1 VKLVIADDESL
12 VRISL
17 TSMIKEMEAAWHIV
31 GEAANGE
38 ELLALLAEHKPNIA
52 IVDIRMPKLTGL
64 EAIRLG
70 KEISPLT
77 HWIILTAYTD
87 FAYAQQAIKL
97 GASEYLVKPVN
108 PVELERVLLSI
119 YRDNKEYIAL
129 LNQQFENH
137 ISALCNHLASLKT
150 EQRGSLFHRGR
161 FIGWMFTLDTG
172 LPVDRTAALE
182 CAFCERLREQ
192 MHDCL
197 AYGMNAALTVLP
209 NSELAVIAAWDPD
222 KGTGGKRRVHDFLQA
237 AADLAAEF
245 SSKEAQITIL
255 ASEECAGF
263 EALNQQLQHLQQWA
277 ELRCLCGIG
286 RMLAYADLAAYAEVP
301 GMLETG
307 LLLTEI
313 GQHLKNRM
321 YLNYQQSVSAFE
333 TLLHKHKWLESG
345 WERAKEAAFLR
356 TITGLDLT
364 EADAFPDVI
373 RQLRLHGEQVLRDKC
388 LKQSSPADL
397 VEQVI
402 RYVDKHYMDDISIGR
417 IAADLDV
424 SATYLSSSFHKKTG
438 VPYVK
443 YLTRIRM
450 YKAKELLLET
460 NLQVK
465 QIAEQV
471 GYYST
476 RHFTKLFTEAFGSY
490 PSDYRKMQQSS
501 AAVRQAAE
509 GGA

>member
-17 TSMIKEMEAAWHIV
+17 TSMIKEMEAAWNIV
-31 GEAANGE
+31 GEATNGE

-52 IVDIRMPKLTGL
+52 IVDIRMPKLSGL
-64 EAIRLG
+64 EAIRFG

-77 HWIILTAYTD
+77 HWIILSGYTD

-97 GASEYLVKPVN
+97 GASEYLVKPVH
-108 PVELERVLLSI
+108 PAELERVLLSI

-129 LNQQFENH
+129 LNQQFENN
-137 ISALCNHLASLKT
+137 ISALCNHLTSLKT

-161 FIGWMFTLDTG
+161 FTGWTFALDTG
-172 LPVDRTAALE
+172 LPLDRTAALE
-182 CAFCERLREQ
+182 SAFYERLREQ
-192 MHDCL
+192 MNDCL

-209 NSELAVIAAWDPD
+209 NSEPAVITALDPE
-222 KGTGGKRRVHDFLQA
+222 KGTEGKRRCQDFLGA
-237 AADLAAEF
+237 VANIAAEF

-263 EALNQQLQHLQQWA
+263 EAMNKQLQHLQQWA
-277 ELRCLCGIG
+277 DLRCLCGIG
-286 RMLAYADLAAYAEVP
+286 RTLTYADLAACAEVP

-307 LLLTEI
+307 QQLAEI
-313 GQHLKNRM
+313 GHHLKNRM
-321 YLNYQQSVSAFE
+321 YLNYQQSVSALE
-333 TLLHKHKWLESG
+333 GLLQKHKRFASG
-345 WERAKEAAFLR
+345 RERACAVAFLR
-356 TITGLDLT
+356 TITGLDIAEDT
-364 EADAFPDVI
+364 AVPAVI
-373 RQLRLHGEQVLRDKC
+373 RQLRQHGEQVLRDKC
-388 LKQSSPADL
+388 LKESAPADL

-402 RYVDKHYMDDISIGR
+402 RYVDKHYMDDISICQ

-424 SATYLSSSFHKKTG
+424 SAAYLSSSFHKKTG

-490 PSDYRKMQQSS
+490 PSDYRKMQQSG
-501 AAVRQAAE
+501 AAIRQAAE